1 MLQNLRYDNIE
12 TVGHRL
18 YSYTLSF
25 YILLA
30 ELPIYATCPSRIE
43 QVIVNGSSMS
53 PLFVDGQ
60 ALDLDLNY
68 YSCHEIKRGDI
79 IVFEIPGRK
88 NRIIKK
94 IYAIP
99 SDKFEYKN
107 QRIFINGKTLKNS
120 KNSEYVID
128 SKMLRLFADSYPTI
142 PKDSY
147 LLLGDSTSGSFDGS
161 KMGFID
167 RKQVLGKIISSK

>member
-1 MLQNLRYDNIE
+1 MSL
-12 TVGHRL
+12 RL
-18 YSYTLSF
+18 YSYTFSF
-25 YILLA
+25 YLIFFGILT
-30 ELPIYATCPSRIE
+30 YAACPPQIE
-43 QVIVNGSSMS
+43 KVIVNGSSMS
-53 PLFVDGQ
+53 PLFTSGQ
-60 ALDLDLNY
+60 TLELDLNY
-68 YSCHEIKRGDI
+68 YSCHEINRGDI
-79 IVFEIPGRK
+79 VVFEVPGRK

-107 QRIFINGKTLKNS
+107 QRIFINGKILKNS

-147 LLLGDSTSGSFDGS
+147 LLLGDSPSGSFDGS

-167 RKQVLGKIISSK
+167 QKQILGKIIFSK